1 MTLLDM
7 IREALQVADYEER
20 KYDEYCVENMLLNTM
35 RQSGA
40 PYSFIEEVY
49 YGRNVT
55 VDQTV

>member
-7 IREALQVADYEER
+7 ISEALQISDREEK

-35 RQSGA
+35 RRSGA

-49 YGRNVT
+49 YGRNATFNQAV
-55 VDQTV
+55 